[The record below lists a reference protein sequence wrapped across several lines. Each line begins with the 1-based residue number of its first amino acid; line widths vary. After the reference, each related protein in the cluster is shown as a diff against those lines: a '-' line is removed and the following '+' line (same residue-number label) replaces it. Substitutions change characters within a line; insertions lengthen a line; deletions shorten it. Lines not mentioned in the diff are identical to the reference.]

1 MGWTMNRKQT
11 RDAGSNQALSR
22 LALRFYDE
30 AHEASGGD
38 EHRAAMVASAALM
51 AAIDRM
57 RDARRRREPIG
68 KLAG

>member
-1 MGWTMNRKQT
+1 MNRKRI
-11 RDAGSNQALSR
+11 RDRGSNNALSR

-51 AAIDRM
+51 AAVDRM
-57 RDARRRREPIG
+57 RDARRRRDPAG
-68 KLAG
+68 KHAG